1 MSLAR
6 IEIEQMERDRWHAE
20 VEIGGLV
27 AQRRA
32 INAASFD
39 EVMTAIL
46 DAYHAML
53 PAHIAPAI
61 PKQII
66 APAALPQPVIAR
78 ADPAQPLR
86 HASRPQH
93 RR

>member
-6 IEIEQMERDRWHAE
+6 IEIEQTERDRWHAE

-27 AQRRA
+27 AQRRV
-32 INAASFD
+32 INAGNFD
-39 EVMTAIL
+39 EMMTAIL

-53 PAHIAPAI
+53 PEHIAPAI
-61 PKQII
+61 PKQIV

-78 ADPAQPLR
+78 AEPVQPLR
-86 HASRPQH
+86 HASRPPH